1 MKREKDRGQ
10 QIGTHG
16 EDSGGRVR
24 EEDGGARRESL
35 WLEHLPELLH
45 GDALGVRVQA
55 GGLPERHAVL
65 RHFLRVLL
73 ARQREDHRHPRELL
87 EVA

>member
-1 MKREKDRGQ
+1 
-10 QIGTHG
+10 
-16 EDSGGRVR
+16 VR
-24 EEDGGARRESL
+24 EEDGGARRERL
-35 WLEHLPELLH
+35 GLEHLLELLH

-55 GGLPERHAVL
+55 DGLPERHAVL

-73 ARQREDHRHPRELL
+73 ARERTDHGHPRELL